1 LFHECRE
8 ADQEA
13 LDVGPDERGDPE
25 EGGDP
30 TERIIAVGLDQGR
43 RIPGRRIPGRLYQ
56 GRRDQGRRDQGRRDR
71 GRRDRGGIQEG
82 SPGQRTNQHP
92 PGRDGRSLDAR
103 LTGRGGSCDVHR
115 AEAFREGDPDKQR
128 AAVRSGRA
136 RSALLST

>member
-30 TERIIAVGLDQGR
+30 TERILAVGLA
-43 RIPGRRIPGRLYQ
+43 
-56 GRRDQGRRDQGRRDR
+56 QGRRDQGRRDR
-71 GRRDRGGIQEG
+71 GGIQEG
-82 SPGQRTNQHP
+82 PPGQRTNQHP

-128 AAVRSGRA
+128 PAVRSGRA

>member
-8 ADQEA
+8 ADQDA
-13 LDVGPDERGDPE
+13 LDVGPHERGDPE

-43 RIPGRRIPGRLYQ
+43 RIPGRLDQ
-56 GRRDQGRRDQGRRDR
+56 GWRDQGWRDR
-71 GRRDRGGIQEG
+71 SGIQEG
-82 SPGQRTNQHP
+82 PPGQRTNQHP

-128 AAVRSGRA
+128 PAVRSGRA